1 MTEAIIRSHGLEP
14 LVNVISQSNNS
25 GSGISI
31 RIDSQVG
38 HLNLRADCSDNDCIE
53 ALESQLGQSLPTT
66 PNTLSEGEHR
76 IYWLGPDEWLILTD
90 LSQAAL
96 LMEKLR
102 KSVTGKYVA
111 LNDVSGGQI
120 VLRLDGTGVRDLLA
134 KGCTLEAVRSYS
146 DWTAQV
152 FVTCWPKAAPWTF
165 TPGSSLRACAHKADS
180 QKRTFLSVWPV
191 NRNRSTSWYAAASL
205 TTFCAG
211 CCTEPTNSA

>member
-14 LVNVISQSNNS
+14 LVNVISQSDSS

-66 PNTLSEGEHR
+66 PNTLSEGEHH

-90 LSQAAL
+90 LPQLRL
-96 LMEKLR
+96 LVEKLR
-102 KSVTGKYVA
+102 QAADGKHVA

-134 KGCTLEAVRSYS
+134 KGCTLDLHPRVFTAGMCAQSGLAKANVLIGLAGQAESFDIVVRRSFS
-146 DWTAQV
+146 DYLLRWLLQGADEFGVTIEQV
-152 FVTCWPKAAPWTF
+152 
-165 TPGSSLRACAHKADS
+165 
-180 QKRTFLSVWPV
+180 
-191 NRNRSTSWYAAASL
+191 
-205 TTFCAG
+205 
-211 CCTEPTNSA
+211 

>member
-1 MTEAIIRSHGLEP
+1 MTEAIVRNHGLEP
-14 LVNVISQSNNS
+14 LVNVISQSDS
-25 GSGISI
+25 GGSGICI

-38 HLNLRADCSDNDCIE
+38 HLNLRADCSDNDCVE

-90 LSQAAL
+90 LPQAAL

-102 KSVTGKYVA
+102 KSVTGKHVA

-134 KGCTLEAVRSYS
+134 KGCTLDLHPRVFTAGMCAQSGLAKANVLIGLAGQAESFDIVVRRSFS
-146 DWTAQV
+146 DYLLRWLLQGADEFGVTIEQV
-152 FVTCWPKAAPWTF
+152 
-165 TPGSSLRACAHKADS
+165 
-180 QKRTFLSVWPV
+180 
-191 NRNRSTSWYAAASL
+191 
-205 TTFCAG
+205 
-211 CCTEPTNSA
+211 

>member
-96 LMEKLR
+96 LLEKLR

-134 KGCTLEAVRSYS
+134 KGCTQDIHPRIFTAGMCAQSGLAKANVLIGLAGQSESFDIVVRRSFS
-146 DWTAQV
+146 DYLLRWLLHGADE
-152 FVTCWPKAAPWTF
+152 FGVTIEQA
-165 TPGSSLRACAHKADS
+165 
-180 QKRTFLSVWPV
+180 
-191 NRNRSTSWYAAASL
+191 
-205 TTFCAG
+205 
-211 CCTEPTNSA
+211 

>member
-1 MTEAIIRSHGLEP
+1 MTEAIVRSHGLEP
-14 LVNVISQSNNS
+14 IVNVISQS
-25 GSGISI
+25 GSGGSGVCI

-38 HLNLRADCSDNDCIE
+38 HLNLRADCSDNDCVE

-96 LMEKLR
+96 LVEKLR
-102 KSVTGKYVA
+102 KSVAGKHVA

-134 KGCTLEAVRSYS
+134 KGCTLDLHPRVFTAGMCAQSGLAKANVLIGLAGQTESFDIVVRRSFS
-146 DWTAQV
+146 DYLLRWLLQGADEFGVTIEQV
-152 FVTCWPKAAPWTF
+152 
-165 TPGSSLRACAHKADS
+165 
-180 QKRTFLSVWPV
+180 
-191 NRNRSTSWYAAASL
+191 
-205 TTFCAG
+205 
-211 CCTEPTNSA
+211 

>member
-14 LVNVISQSNNS
+14 LVNVISQSNSS

-38 HLNLRADCSDNDCIE
+38 HLNLRADCSDNDCVE

-90 LSQAAL
+90 LPQLRL
-96 LMEKLR
+96 LVEKLR
-102 KSVTGKYVA
+102 QAADGKHVA

-134 KGCTLEAVRSYS
+134 KGCTLDLHPRVFTAGMCAQSGLAKANVLIGLAGQTESFDIVVRRSFS
-146 DWTAQV
+146 DYLLRWLLHGADE
-152 FVTCWPKAAPWTF
+152 FGVTIEQA
-165 TPGSSLRACAHKADS
+165 
-180 QKRTFLSVWPV
+180 
-191 NRNRSTSWYAAASL
+191 
-205 TTFCAG
+205 
-211 CCTEPTNSA
+211 

>member
-14 LVNVISQSNNS
+14 LVNVISQSDSS

-134 KGCTLEAVRSYS
+134 KGCTLDIHPRVFTAGMCAQSGLAKANVLIGLAGQSESFDIVVRRSFS
-146 DWTAQV
+146 DYLLRWLLHGADE
-152 FVTCWPKAAPWTF
+152 FGVTIEQA
-165 TPGSSLRACAHKADS
+165 
-180 QKRTFLSVWPV
+180 
-191 NRNRSTSWYAAASL
+191 
-205 TTFCAG
+205 
-211 CCTEPTNSA
+211 

>member
-1 MTEAIIRSHGLEP
+1 MTEAIIRSHGLESI
-14 LVNVISQSNNS
+14 VNLTSQSDS
-25 GSGISI
+25 CSSGISI

-90 LSQAAL
+90 LPQLRL
-96 LMEKLR
+96 LVEKLR
-102 KSVTGKYVA
+102 QAADGKHVA

-134 KGCTLEAVRSYS
+134 KGCTLDLHPRVFTAGMCAQSGLAKANVLIGLAGQAESFDIVVRRSFS
-146 DWTAQV
+146 DYLLRWLLQGADEFGVTIEQV
-152 FVTCWPKAAPWTF
+152 
-165 TPGSSLRACAHKADS
+165 
-180 QKRTFLSVWPV
+180 
-191 NRNRSTSWYAAASL
+191 
-205 TTFCAG
+205 
-211 CCTEPTNSA
+211 